1 MRVFNSNKG
10 QTITEYILLFAVAL
24 LIVFKF
30 KDAVHERVQSNGVYM
45 CYGLEC
51 SPVDIPPKS
60 TDGALPSYYLL
71 R

>member
-1 MRVFNSNKG
+1 MRNKG

-30 KDAVHERVQSNGVYM
+30 KDAVHERVQSNGVHM

-51 SPVDIPPKS
+51 GYQNIPPKS
-60 TDGALPSYYLL
+60 TDGALPSDYLL
-71 R
+71 K